1 MIVCFQKVLRSH
13 ILLKYSSKI
22 LGITLLSLSLLQ
34 GCAALLVGAGVGA
47 VSAAHDR
54 RTLGTQLD
62 DKTIASRIAIA
73 LSENKAIEKQTN
85 INVHVFNGSVL
96 LVGQAPDESLIRQAQ
111 QLAES
116 INNVDKLHN
125 QVRLAAPISAST
137 KAHDIWLAS
146 KIKAKLIA
154 DDNVDGFHIH
164 VAVENSEVFLMGLV
178 STKEANSAVNSTR
191 NVAGVTQVIKA
202 FEYL

>member
-1 MIVCFQKVLRSH
+1 M
-13 ILLKYSSKI
+13 LKYSSKI
-22 LGITLLSLSLLQ
+22 LGISLLALSLMQ

-47 VSAAHDR
+47 ASAAHDR

-62 DKTIASRIAIA
+62 DKTIASRISIA
-73 LSENKAIEKQTN
+73 LSENKAIEKQAN

-96 LVGQAPDESLIRQAQ
+96 LVGQAPNESLIRQAQ
-111 QLAES
+111 QLSES
-116 INNVDKLHN
+116 VNNVNKLHN
-125 QVRLAAPISAST
+125 QIRLATPISAST
-137 KAHDIWLAS
+137 TTHDVWLAS

-154 DDNVDGFHIH
+154 DKRVDGFHIH

-178 STKEANSAVNSTR
+178 STQEADSAANSAR
-191 NVAGVTQVIKA
+191 NVEGVTQVIKA

>member
-1 MIVCFQKVLRSH
+1 MIVCFPKVHRSNT
-13 ILLKYSSKI
+13 LLNHRLKA
-22 LGITLLSLSLLQ
+22 LGIGLIALSLLQ

-47 VSAAHDR
+47 ASAAHDR

-62 DKTIASRIAIA
+62 DKTVASRISIA
-73 LSENKAIEKQTN
+73 LSENEAIEKQAN

-96 LVGQAPDESLIRQAQ
+96 LVGQAPNESLIRQAE
-111 QLAES
+111 QLAEAVK
-116 INNVDKLHN
+116 NVNKLHN
-125 QVRLAAPISAST
+125 QIRLAKPISASST
-137 KAHDIWLAS
+137 THDVWLAS

-154 DDNVDGFHIH
+154 DKRVDGFHIH

-178 STKEANSAVNSTR
+178 TTKEAESAANSAR
-191 NVAGVTQVIKA
+191 NVEGVTQVIKA

>member
-1 MIVCFQKVLRSH
+1 M
-13 ILLKYSSKI
+13 LKYSSKI

-73 LSENKAIEKQTN
+73 LSENKAIEKQAN

-96 LVGQAPDESLIRQAQ
+96 LVGQAPNESLIRQAQ

-137 KAHDIWLAS
+137 TAHDMWLTS

-154 DDNVDGFHIH
+154 DKSVDGFHIH

-178 STKEANSAVNSTR
+178 SNKEASSAVNSAR

>member
-1 MIVCFQKVLRSH
+1 
-13 ILLKYSSKI
+13 LLKYSSKI
-22 LGITLLSLSLLQ
+22 LGISLLALSLLQ

-47 VSAAHDR
+47 ASAAHDR

-62 DKTIASRIAIA
+62 DKTIASRISIA
-73 LSENKAIEKQTN
+73 LSENEAIEKQAN

-96 LVGQAPDESLIRQAQ
+96 LVGQAPNESLIRQAQ

-125 QVRLAAPISAST
+125 QVRLATPISAST
-137 KAHDIWLAS
+137 TTHDVWLAS
-146 KIKAKLIA
+146 KIKANLIA
-154 DDNVDGFHIH
+154 DKRVDGFHIH

-178 STKEANSAVNSTR
+178 STQEADSAANSAR
-191 NVAGVTQVIKA
+191 NVEGVTQVIKA

>member
-1 MIVCFQKVLRSH
+1 MIVCFQKVHRRN
-13 ILLKYSSKI
+13 ILIKYSSKI
-22 LGITLLSLSLLQ
+22 LGISLLALSLMQ

-47 VSAAHDR
+47 ASAAHDR

-62 DKTIASRIAIA
+62 DKTIASRISIA
-73 LSENKAIEKQTN
+73 LSENEAIEKQAN

-96 LVGQAPDESLIRQAQ
+96 LVGQAPNESLIRQAQ

-116 INNVDKLHN
+116 INNVEKLHN
-125 QVRLAAPISAST
+125 QVRLAKPISAST
-137 KAHDIWLAS
+137 TTHDVWLAS

-154 DDNVDGFHIH
+154 DKRVDGFHIH

-178 STKEANSAVNSTR
+178 STNEADSAANSAR
-191 NVAGVTQVIKA
+191 NVDGVTQVIKA